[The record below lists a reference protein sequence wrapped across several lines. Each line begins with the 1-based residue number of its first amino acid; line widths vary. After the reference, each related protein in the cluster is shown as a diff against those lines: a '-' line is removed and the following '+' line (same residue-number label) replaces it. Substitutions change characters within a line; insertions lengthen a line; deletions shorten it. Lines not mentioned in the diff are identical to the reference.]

1 MSLNAALNIC
11 LLKFEAKGFIEL
23 NYLCKHERNQ

>member
-1 MSLNAALNIC
+1 MTLNAALNIC
-11 LLKFEAKGFIEL
+11 PLKFETIGFIEL